1 MAEPV
6 AYTEALSIEYRI
18 GKQWLNVLR
27 DVSLTIQPVQI
38 HGLVGESGSGKS
50 TLGLAIMR
58 FLASNARISDGTI
71 WFDGREITTLSRE
84 ELASMWGSRIALV
97 PQNPMDAL
105 NPSLTI
111 GRQMAEVTRLHL
123 GIGQQAANLR
133 AVEALGHV
141 RIADPERVIQ
151 RYPHQLSGGMLQ
163 RVMIAAA
170 LSTRPRLVV
179 LDEPTTALDVTTEVV
194 ILDLVRELTKEENA
208 AALYVSH
215 DLGTVAQVCDWVTV
229 LYAGEVMESA
239 SVRDLFAAPYHPY
252 TKGLLE
258 CLPSAASGNESR
270 LTTIDGVAPSLSE
283 RGDACVFADRCPFVL
298 DHCRAEKPPLEDT
311 GDGRTVRCWRWREM
325 ADGSLQSSRPVG
337 EDHEE
342 VEASHGY
349 VLRADELDKQFVESR
364 WLGRLFG
371 EKPQRVHAVD
381 HVSLS
386 IRSRT
391 TVGLVGESGS
401 GKTTLARAIVALD
414 PPDDGE
420 VTLLG
425 ATIPNSLGRRDKQVL
440 ADLRMVFQNPNE
452 ALNPFQTVGEMIGRT
467 IRKLGGPPEPIEELL
482 SAVGLTPEYIDRYP
496 SRLSGGEKQ
505 RVAIARA
512 FAANPA
518 LVLADEPTS
527 SLDVSVQAVI
537 LNLLK
542 DLRSREGVSY
552 LVISHDL
559 EVVSYLADWIM
570 VMYLGE
576 VMEQGTNEAVYTPPS
591 HPYTEALL
599 SAAPVADPTIARDH
613 IVLEGDVPS
622 PRDRPSG
629 CPFHT
634 RCPRYIGEICETV
647 EPPVRRTEDGHE
659 IRCHHSLETLSEM
672 QSSGEKPEVTS

>member
-1 MAEPV
+1 
-6 AYTEALSIEYRI
+6 
-18 GKQWLNVLR
+18 
-27 DVSLTIQPVQI
+27 
-38 HGLVGESGSGKS
+38 
-50 TLGLAIMR
+50 
-58 FLASNARISDGTI
+58 
-71 WFDGREITTLSRE
+71 
-84 ELASMWGSRIALV
+84 
-97 PQNPMDAL
+97 
-105 NPSLTI
+105 
-111 GRQMAEVTRLHL
+111 
-123 GIGQQAANLR
+123 
-133 AVEALGHV
+133 
-141 RIADPERVIQ
+141 
-151 RYPHQLSGGMLQ
+151 
-163 RVMIAAA
+163 
-170 LSTRPRLVV
+170 
-179 LDEPTTALDVTTEVV
+179 
-194 ILDLVRELTKEENA
+194 
-208 AALYVSH
+208 
-215 DLGTVAQVCDWVTV
+215 
-229 LYAGEVMESA
+229 
-239 SVRDLFAAPYHPY
+239 
-252 TKGLLE
+252 
-258 CLPSAASGNESR
+258 
-270 LTTIDGVAPSLSE
+270 
-283 RGDACVFADRCPFVL
+283 
-298 DHCRAEKPPLEDT
+298 
-311 GDGRTVRCWRWREM
+311 
-325 ADGSLQSSRPVG
+325 
-337 EDHEE
+337 
-342 VEASHGY
+342 
-349 VLRADELDKQFVESR
+349 
-364 WLGRLFG
+364 
-371 EKPQRVHAVD
+371 
-381 HVSLS
+381 
-386 IRSRT
+386 
-391 TVGLVGESGS
+391 
-401 GKTTLARAIVALD
+401 
-414 PPDDGE
+414 
-420 VTLLG
+420 
-425 ATIPNSLGRRDKQVL
+425 
-440 ADLRMVFQNPNE
+440 
-452 ALNPFQTVGEMIGRT
+452 MIGRT

-559 EVVSYLADWIM
+559 EVVSYLADWII